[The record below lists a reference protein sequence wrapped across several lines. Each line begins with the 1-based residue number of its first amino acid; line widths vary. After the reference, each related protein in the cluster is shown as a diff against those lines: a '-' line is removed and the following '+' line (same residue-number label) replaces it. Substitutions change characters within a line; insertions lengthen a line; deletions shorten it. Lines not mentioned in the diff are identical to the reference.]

1 MLHLRACR
9 FFATPNIEI
18 LIIILRSFRRIQ
30 ARQNRLNSCL
40 LLEEETKTVEIPHR
54 SILRIFDRRNS
65 SKDQI
70 PIYHTISI
78 FFFFLNIFHTIHK
91 RNVNNDSPVQKY
103 FLFSV
108 FILLFA
114 QEKEYFEKMRR
125 IKFLFRIPFRVSSW
139 ERVNRDFTLD
149 LPPPPVPP
157 DHLTRSISFFFS
169 FFDLIIRDRGQPRIH
184 PEREKD

>member
-70 PIYHTISI
+70 YTPLYYTISI

-91 RNVNNDSPVQKY
+91 RNINNDSPVQKY

-149 LPPPPVPP
+149 LPPLSLPITLR
-157 DHLTRSISFFFS
+157 DRSVFFFLFS
-169 FFDLIIRDRGQPRIH
+169 I
-184 PEREKD
+184 

>member
-70 PIYHTISI
+70 YTPLYYTISI
-78 FFFFLNIFHTIHK
+78 FFFFWTFFTQSTNETLTTILLSKNIF
-91 RNVNNDSPVQKY
+91 Y
-103 FLFSV
+103 FLF
-108 FILLFA
+108 LFSCLHKKRNISKN
-114 QEKEYFEKMRR
+114 Q
-125 IKFLFRIPFRVSSW
+125 IPLSNPFSRFVVGTSKSRFHARSS
-139 ERVNRDFTLD
+139 
-149 LPPPPVPP
+149 PPPPVPP